1 VVWESLPKSGYGKV
15 VKREIGRLL
24 KENVAG

>member
-15 VKREIGRLL
+15 VKRDVIRLL
-24 KENVAG
+24 QQ